1 MPKTGDG
8 EYELILG
15 NRQLL
20 SIFFIVVVLLGAG
33 FTLGYLLGR
42 ESAGGPKTE
51 ARQVDPI
58 AEKLPDPIVDPPES
72 EAPALPVKAEPV
84 IAKPSAAPAT
94 EDGRTAIGPF
104 RSGMPPAG
112 TSFIQV
118 AAVSRQDAEM
128 QAKSLAEK
136 GFPMWVAPNEKSPDL
151 FSVLAGPYAER
162 ADLAK
167 AKVALEELG
176 FRKTFRKDFK

>member
-1 MPKTGDG
+1 MPKTEDG

-42 ESAGGPKTE
+42 ESAQPSSAAAKAPE
-51 ARQVDPI
+51 PQRDV
-58 AEKLPDPIVDPPES
+58 LPDPIPDPPVSAKTE
-72 EAPALPVKAEPV
+72 PATAEPTVSKPSPVAAEPV
-84 IAKPSAAPAT
+84 
-94 EDGRTAIGPF
+94 
-104 RSGMPPAG
+104 RSSSGAFKTGVPPPG

-118 AAVSRQDAEM
+118 AAVTRQDAEM

-136 GFPMWVAPNEKSPDL
+136 GFPMWVAPNEKNPDL
-151 FSVLAGPYAER
+151 FSVLAGPYTER

-167 AKVALEELG
+167 AKADLEELG

>member
-1 MPKTGDG
+1 MPRTEDGD
-8 EYELILG
+8 YELILG

-42 ESAGGPKTE
+42 ESAQPAQVAVKAAE
-51 ARQVDPI
+51 AASDKLPEPI
-58 AEKLPDPIVDPPES
+58 ADPPRAAEP
-72 EAPALPVKAEPV
+72 APATAEPAV
-84 IAKPSAAPAT
+84 SKPSAV
-94 EDGRTAIGPF
+94 
-104 RSGMPPAG
+104 PPADARPTPAGAYKTGVPPPG

-118 AAVSRQDAEM
+118 AAVAKRDAEA
-128 QAKSLAEK
+128 QAQSLAEK
-136 GFPMWVAPNEKSPDL
+136 GFPMWVAPNEKNPEL

-167 AKVALEELG
+167 AKIALEELG
-176 FRKTFRKDFK
+176 FRKTFRKDYK

>member
-1 MPKTGDG
+1 MPKTEDG

-42 ESAGGPKTE
+42 ESAQPSSVTAKTPDPLRE
-51 ARQVDPI
+51 AP
-58 AEKLPDPIVDPPES
+58 LPDPIPDPPATAKPE
-72 EAPALPVKAEPV
+72 PVNALPA
-84 IAKPSAAPAT
+84 ISKPSPTPTEAVASAPAT
-94 EDGRTAIGPF
+94 FKTGV
-104 RSGMPPAG
+104 PPPG

-118 AAVSRQDAEM
+118 AAISKADAEA

-136 GFPMWVAPNEKSPDL
+136 GFPMWVAPNERNPEL
-151 FSVLAGPYAER
+151 YSVLAGPYTER
-162 ADLAK
+162 AELAK
-167 AKVALEELG
+167 AKADLEELG

>member
-1 MPKTGDG
+1 MPKTEDG

-42 ESAGGPKTE
+42 ESAQPSSAAAAKAPE
-51 ARQVDPI
+51 PQRDV
-58 AEKLPDPIVDPPES
+58 LPDPIPDPPVTAKTE
-72 EAPALPVKAEPV
+72 PATAEPTVSKPSAVAAEPV
-84 IAKPSAAPAT
+84 RDASAT
-94 EDGRTAIGPF
+94 FKTGV
-104 RSGMPPAG
+104 PPPG

-136 GFPMWVAPNEKSPDL
+136 GFPMWVAPNEKNPDL

-162 ADLAK
+162 AELAK
-167 AKVALEELG
+167 AKADLEELG

>member
-1 MPKTGDG
+1 MPKTEDG

-42 ESAGGPKTE
+42 ESAQPASAAAKAPE
-51 ARQVDPI
+51 PQRDV
-58 AEKLPDPIVDPPES
+58 LPDPIPDPPVT
-72 EAPALPVKAEPV
+72 AKTQPAAAEPAISKLSPVAAEPV
-84 IAKPSAAPAT
+84 RAVSAAT
-94 EDGRTAIGPF
+94 FKTGV
-104 RSGMPPAG
+104 PPPG
-112 TSFIQV
+112 SSFIQV
-118 AAVSRQDAEM
+118 AAVSKQDAEM

-136 GFPMWVAPNEKSPDL
+136 GFPMWVAPNEKNPDL

-162 ADLAK
+162 AELAK
-167 AKVALEELG
+167 AKADLEELG